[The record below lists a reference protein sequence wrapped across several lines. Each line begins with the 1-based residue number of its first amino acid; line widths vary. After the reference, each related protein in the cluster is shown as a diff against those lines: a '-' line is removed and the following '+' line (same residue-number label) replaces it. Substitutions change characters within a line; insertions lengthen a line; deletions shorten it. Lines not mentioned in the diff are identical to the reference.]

1 MIQTQENDKKAH
13 FESDLGLLAQ
23 IWAANFFL

>member
-1 MIQTQENDKKAH
+1 MQTQENDNKPH
-13 FESDLGLLAQ
+13 FEPDLGLLAQ